1 MGTPA
6 LAIQLIDAT
15 KKIRSKIVEKHID
28 QQLHIA
34 RQTESFTATVSHE
47 LRTPLGSSLFFIQQ
61 IIKMLQSDSTY
72 NPKHVTR

>member
-6 LAIQLIDAT
+6 LAIQVIDAT

-28 QQLHIA
+28 QQLQIA
-34 RQTESFTATVSHE
+34 RQTESFKATVSHE

-61 IIKMLQSDSTY
+61 IIKMLQNDYANSDQ
-72 NPKHVTR
+72 P